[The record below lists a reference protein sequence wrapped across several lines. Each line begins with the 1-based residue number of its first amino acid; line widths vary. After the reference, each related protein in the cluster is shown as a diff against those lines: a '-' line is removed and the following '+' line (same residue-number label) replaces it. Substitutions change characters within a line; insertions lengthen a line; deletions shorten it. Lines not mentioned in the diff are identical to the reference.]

1 MGKGE
6 YGYVIYDGDT
16 WYTLYDHVER
26 MDTDIVL
33 SLAAKEVAN
42 WDYAG
47 IAQRL
52 DVYETSDEDVY
63 GTKIGSVET
72 PGRLYQCRACY
83 SSYPH
88 PPQELAVC
96 RCGRVA
102 TTEDLEE
109 KEEE

>member
-6 YGYVIYDGDT
+6 YGYVVFDGDT

-42 WDYAG
+42 WDYGG
-47 IAQRL
+47 ISQRL

-63 GTKIGSVET
+63 GTKIGAVET
-72 PGRLYQCRACY
+72 LGRMYQCPTCHGI
-83 SSYPH
+83 YPH

-96 RCGRVA
+96 KCGHVGSA
-102 TTEDLEE
+102 ADLIGEDYT
-109 KEEE
+109 